1 MVKKGVSI
9 DKNHINPGIDM
20 NQILR
25 PDQIDI
31 LAGEKS
37 RGPKKRQGEKSKRE
51 LGPFRSTG
59 VAPNALLQC

>member
-1 MVKKGVSI
+1 MVKKGVST

-20 NQILR
+20 HQILR

-31 LAGEKS
+31 LAREKS
-37 RGPKKRQGEKSKRE
+37 RGPKKRQEEKSKRE